1 MTNSLKEKLG
11 EVGFS
16 RVYIGKL
23 HDGCLIIVK
32 VLNKSKANGEEF
44 INEVATISRTSHVN
58 IVTLLGLWFEG
69 AKKALIYEVMPN
81 GFL

>member
-58 IVTLLGLWFEG
+58 IVTLLGL
-69 AKKALIYEVMPN
+69 
-81 GFL
+81 